1 MALKTSP
8 DSLDLGQ
15 LGHGPLSRLDSIILT
30 TGIDSIVEGI
40 SSIMEDEPETVV
52 LSGTPSVETSD
63 TGEFNPY
70 AGASAG
76 AGAYQ
81 QPMMIQQ
88 TNDNATYSMWLGIA
102 TWICHI
108 TSGVV
113 CFTLCLAPFTTIAG
127 IVLGHMGY
135 NISKEM
141 NLGRNEAI
149 AGLVLNYLSLAMYAA
164 IVLGGA
170 ALLGGVGAGLI

>member
-1 MALKTSP
+1 
-8 DSLDLGQ
+8 
-15 LGHGPLSRLDSIILT
+15 
-30 TGIDSIVEGI
+30 
-40 SSIMEDEPETVV
+40 MEDEPETVV

-63 TGEFNPY
+63 TEGFNPY

>member
-1 MALKTSP
+1 
-8 DSLDLGQ
+8 
-15 LGHGPLSRLDSIILT
+15 
-30 TGIDSIVEGI
+30 
-40 SSIMEDEPETVV
+40 MEDESETVV
-52 LSGTPSVETSD
+52 LSGAPSVETSD
-63 TGEFNPY
+63 TEGFNPY

-108 TSGVV
+108 AAGFV
-113 CFTLCLAPFTTIAG
+113 CFTACMAPFTTIAG
-127 IVLGHMGY
+127 IVLGHMGF
-135 NISKEM
+135 NASKEM

-149 AGLVLNYLSLAMYAA
+149 AGLVLNYLSLAMYV
-164 IVLGGA
+164 IGLVLGVA
-170 ALLGGVGAGLI
+170 VLGSVDWSEFS

>member
-1 MALKTSP
+1 
-8 DSLDLGQ
+8 
-15 LGHGPLSRLDSIILT
+15 
-30 TGIDSIVEGI
+30 
-40 SSIMEDEPETVV
+40 MEDEPETVV

-88 TNDNATYSMWLGIA
+88 SNDNATYSLWLGIA

-135 NISKEM
+135 NTSKEM